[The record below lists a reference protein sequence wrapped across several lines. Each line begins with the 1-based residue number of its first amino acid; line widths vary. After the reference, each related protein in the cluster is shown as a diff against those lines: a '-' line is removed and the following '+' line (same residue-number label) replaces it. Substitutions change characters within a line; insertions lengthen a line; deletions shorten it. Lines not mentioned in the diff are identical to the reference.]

1 MNYKVLPFL
10 VVEQLYISLEYKSPK
25 IGHIFRHLFT
35 QHPTSSNKLS
45 KVHKVE
51 RSLTFFNGAAEK
63 PHHAC

>member
-10 VVEQLYISLEYKSPK
+10 VVEQLYISLEYSK
-25 IGHIFRHLFT
+25 IGHIFRHFYT

-45 KVHKVE
+45 KVDEVE